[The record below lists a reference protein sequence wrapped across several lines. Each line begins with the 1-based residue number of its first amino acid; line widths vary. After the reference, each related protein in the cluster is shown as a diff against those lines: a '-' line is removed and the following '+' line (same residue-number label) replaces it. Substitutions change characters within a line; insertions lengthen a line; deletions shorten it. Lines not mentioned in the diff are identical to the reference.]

1 MLLDIS
7 KYMKF
12 AAVNTVIVLKI
23 YFWNANPFIWTG

>member
-1 MLLDIS
+1 
-7 KYMKF
+7 MKF